1 MAYDVALRK
10 QKLDA
15 INYVQLKPDY
25 EVINYKIKNDLKESV
40 IKNQSKIWSPDIK
53 SKYKSVETNS
63 CYDMKNVVKK
73 ENSIDKKKP
82 KEKDDEVPKIEFVN
96 DLDEVKKQKK
106 IKKKK
111 TKNNDNDDIDDEKAD
126 VFIKTQQV
134 IILPSIS
141 QKNIIQSWFSA
152 YIDMYNATIRFIK
165 KLFNLSLLHKMK
177 ELKGYKLY
185 LENKLKQLLKTRTK
199 FEKVKKSLL
208 KMMFPNKKTKK
219 NFDNTHIKLQYSECK
234 KDIKDININISN
246 TNNLIAQTTSELN
259 KYETKF
265 KSVFNYKNL
274 RTKYLKGIRNSII
287 KKHCYQNNE
296 DNAIYVHIMDT
307 SIKLACSNFKSAITN
322 FMEGHNKGFRIRYWK
337 HTKDRKIMEIEKSF
351 LKNGIICKDII
362 GKMRM
367 KYYDSGEW
375 VDYELIPDGAI
386 KLHYDLNNDIYSIYV
401 PKKTDQIEK
410 IAPAGTYIGLDPGIR
425 TFMTGISDKDAIK
438 LGTEI
443 GNKIKSLL
451 ERIDHMNSREEYPE
465 NKKENIKKY
474 NNMIKNMVDEM
485 HWKIINYLTI
495 DGSLP

>member
-1 MAYDVALRK
+1 MAYDVALQK
-10 QKLDA
+10 QKVDA

-25 EVINYKIKNDLKESV
+25 EVINYKIKKDLKESV

-73 ENSIDKKKP
+73 KP
-82 KEKDDEVPKIEFVN
+82 EEEVEVPEIEFVN

-106 IKKKK
+106 TKNKKNKKKK
-111 TKNNDNDDIDDEKAD
+111 TKNNDNDNCDDEKAD
-126 VFIKTQQV
+126 VFIKTQKV

-152 YIDMYNATIRFIK
+152 YIDMYNVTIRFIK

-177 ELKGYKLY
+177 ELKGYKLH
-185 LENKLKQLLKTRTK
+185 LENKLKQLLKTRTN

-208 KMMFPNKKTKK
+208 KMMSPTKKTKK
-219 NFDNTHIKLQYSECK
+219 TKRNVDNTHIKLQYSECK

-246 TNNLIAQTTSELN
+246 TNNLIAQTTSKLN

-307 SIKLACSNFKSAITN
+307 SIKLA
-322 FMEGHNKGFRIRYWK
+322 
-337 HTKDRKIMEIEKSF
+337 
-351 LKNGIICKDII
+351 
-362 GKMRM
+362 
-367 KYYDSGEW
+367 
-375 VDYELIPDGAI
+375 
-386 KLHYDLNNDIYSIYV
+386 
-401 PKKTDQIEK
+401 
-410 IAPAGTYIGLDPGIR
+410 
-425 TFMTGISDKDAIK
+425 
-438 LGTEI
+438 
-443 GNKIKSLL
+443 
-451 ERIDHMNSREEYPE
+451 
-465 NKKENIKKY
+465 
-474 NNMIKNMVDEM
+474 
-485 HWKIINYLTI
+485 
-495 DGSLP
+495 